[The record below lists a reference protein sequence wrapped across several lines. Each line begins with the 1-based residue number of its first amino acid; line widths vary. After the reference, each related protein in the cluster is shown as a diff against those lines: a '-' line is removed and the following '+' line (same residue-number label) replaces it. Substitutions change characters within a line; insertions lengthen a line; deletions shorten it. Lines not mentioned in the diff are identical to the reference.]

1 MLGPGGGAREDMPAA
16 TQVRPLTGT
25 IRVPGDKSISHRALV
40 LGALAPARSTVT
52 GVNLGTDVLAT
63 IAMLRRLG
71 VAITV
76 DHDKHLVEVDGCGWA
91 GLTEPDDVL
100 DAGNSG
106 TAIRLMAG
114 VCAGVDCASVLTGD
128 HSVRRRPMLRVVA
141 PLRRM
146 GARIDGRR
154 GGDRAPLLVRGGRL
168 SGINFESPVASAQV
182 KTAVLLAGLRADG
195 ATTVMEPAPSRDH
208 TERMLA
214 ARGVRVMRSGR
225 DISVAGGAE
234 LRALDQSI
242 PGDISA
248 AMFFI
253 VAALLIPESRLT
265 ITGVGLNPTRTAAL
279 DVLTAMG
286 GRIET
291 IIAGEVGGE
300 PVGDIS
306 VEASELHGV
315 EVDPKAVP
323 ALIDEVP
330 ALAVA
335 AVRAEGTTVLTGAD
349 ELRVKES
356 DRIGA
361 LARGLSIL
369 GADVREIT
377 DGLII
382 SGPSTLS
389 GGHVDSHNDHRIAMA
404 LAVAGLFTAEPV
416 RIIGWK
422 SVASSFPEFLD
433 VLAEARA

>member
-1 MLGPGGGAREDMPAA
+1 
-16 TQVRPLTGT
+16 
-25 IRVPGDKSISHRALV
+25 
-40 LGALAPARSTVT
+40 
-52 GVNLGTDVLAT
+52 
-63 IAMLRRLG
+63 
-71 VAITV
+71 
-76 DHDKHLVEVDGCGWA
+76 
-91 GLTEPDDVL
+91 
-100 DAGNSG
+100 
-106 TAIRLMAG
+106 

-154 GGDRAPLLVRGGRL
+154 GGDRAPLLIRGGRL
-168 SGINFESPVASAQV
+168 SGIDFESPVASAQV
-182 KTAVLLAGLRADG
+182 KTAVLLAGLRAER
-195 ATTVMEPAPSRDH
+195 ATTVTEPAPSRDH

-225 DISVAGGAE
+225 GILVAGGAE

-242 PGDISA
+242 PGDISS

-253 VAALLIPESRLT
+253 VATLLIPESRLT

-377 DGLII
+377 DGLVI